1 MADARPLAELLPGA
15 CFTMQP
21 DVAARAGRMKG
32 TARDFAAHP
41 EHLLSDLL

>member
-21 DVAARAGRMKG
+21 ETAARAARMTG
-32 TARDFAAHP
+32 TARDFAARP
-41 EHLLSDLL
+41 DLLLADLP